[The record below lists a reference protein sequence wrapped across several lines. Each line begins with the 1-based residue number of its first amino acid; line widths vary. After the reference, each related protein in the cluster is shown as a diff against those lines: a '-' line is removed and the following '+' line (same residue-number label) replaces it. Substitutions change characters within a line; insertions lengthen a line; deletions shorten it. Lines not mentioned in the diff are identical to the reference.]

1 MIIDKDIDIL
11 QIKMILLGNQAVGK
25 TSIINRYVS
34 DNFSSNIMT
43 SSHMTY
49 TEKILSID
57 NQKIQLNIW
66 DTVGQEKFRS
76 LSKLF
81 FKDTNIVGLVY
92 SVTDKETFNDL
103 RFWVDSF
110 KETIGE
116 EVIIGVMGN
125 KSDLFLEQEVS
136 EEEGDKFAKEIGG
149 FFDAVSAKEN
159 KQGLDKFIN
168 KLVIEYLKKNPVLT
182 KSKNIKLEK
191 QEDFQEIKAGCCTGK
206 KGKRIIRKYGDVK
219 LEKNGIINAIFLGD
233 NSSGK
238 TSIINRIQNGS
249 FNSSEEH
256 TDDLKKYDYAYNKG
270 KMNLNVN
277 IYDVNN
283 DKIKTVEFLDA
294 VKNSNIF
301 FIVYDVKEKKSLNN
315 IDYWFEIIQKIKE
328 NINNDKYLIY
338 ILANKND
345 KEDGNDNFQLIQ
357 EGKNIAHDNKTLFKA
372 ISAKDNEGINQ
383 LMNESVDSY
392 LALP

>member
-49 TEKILSID
+49 TEKILTID

-206 KGKRIIRKYGDVK
+206 KGKRIILKYSDIK

-238 TSIINRIQNGS
+238 TSIINRIQNES

-383 LMNESVDSY
+383 LINESVDSY

>member
-25 TSIINRYVS
+25 TSIINRYVL
-34 DNFSSNIMT
+34 DKFSSNIM
-43 SSHMTY
+43 SSFNMTY
-49 TEKILSID
+49 TEKILTLN

-206 KGKRIIRKYGDVK
+206 KGKRIIRKYSDVK

-238 TSIINRIQNGS
+238 TSIINRIQNES

>member
-49 TEKILSID
+49 TEKILTID

-238 TSIINRIQNGS
+238 TSIINRIQNES

-345 KEDGNDNFQLIQ
+345 NEDGNNNFQLIQ

-383 LMNESVDSY
+383 LINESVDSY

>member
-49 TEKILSID
+49 TEKILTID